1 VLIQPAL
8 NSGDRVNTQ
17 PSPQDAFVYARLV
30 NLVRTGDALTRP
42 ALEQATGLGRKLVAQ
57 RVQQAMAVGLLE
69 DGDFAPSGGG
79 RAPRLLRFRA
89 DAGHVFAG
97 LIGAGEIRAAVSSL
111 DGTALA
117 SLHRDWDVTEGPEA
131 TMGQLHDMFLRLAK
145 RTKKEP
151 WAFGI
156 GVPGPV
162 NFGTGQLVA
171 PPIMPGWDGF
181 SVRSWLRERYDA
193 PVWVDNDVNLMALGE
208 WHRGHPTDRRD
219 LLYIKVGTGIG
230 SGLVSGGDVYR
241 GDNGAAGDIGHVQ
254 ISDDRALVCRC
265 GQTGCLEAVTGGWGL
280 VRQLTPVA
288 GESPYLSARL
298 ADRGRLTPEDIGTA
312 AARGD
317 KLASSAVI
325 QASQTIGAT
334 VASLVN
340 FINPGVVVIG
350 GGMLR
355 AGSEALETLSETV
368 MRRSTKL
375 ATERLTLR
383 PASLDFQEGV
393 IGASL
398 MAVEQLFA
406 PASLG
411 LWIEQGTPVGQAA
424 SLHRLAAVH

>member
-1 VLIQPAL
+1 M
-8 NSGDRVNTQ
+8 NTH
-17 PSPQDAFVYARLV
+17 PSPQDAFVYAQLV
-30 NLVRTGDALTRP
+30 NLVRTGEALTRP

-57 RVQQAMAVGLLE
+57 RVQQAMTVGLME

-97 LIGAGEIRAAVSSL
+97 LIGAGEIRAAISTL
-111 DGTALA
+111 DGTAVA
-117 SLHRDWDVTEGPEA
+117 SLHRSWDVADGPEA
-131 TMGQLHDMFLRLAK
+131 TMSQLQDMFERLAK
-145 RTKKEP
+145 KTKAEP
-151 WAFGI
+151 WSIGI

-162 NFGTGQLVA
+162 DFSTGQLVA

-208 WHRGHPTDRRD
+208 WHRGHPVDRRD
-219 LLYIKVGTGIG
+219 LLYIKVSTGIG

-241 GDNGAAGDIGHVQ
+241 GDTGAAGDIGHVQ
-254 ISDDRALVCRC
+254 VSDDPTLICRC
-265 GQTGCLEAVTGGWGL
+265 GQSGCLEAVSGGWGL
-280 VRQLTPVA
+280 VRQLTPLA
-288 GESPYLSARL
+288 GESPYLAKRL
-298 ADRGRLTPEDIGTA
+298 ADQGRLTPVDIGTA
-312 AARGD
+312 AAKGD
-317 KLASSAVI
+317 ALASRAVL
-325 QASQTIGAT
+325 QGARTIGAT

-355 AGSEALETLSETV
+355 SGGEAFEVLAETV
-368 MRRSTKL
+368 MRRATKL
-375 ATERLTLR
+375 ATEKITLR

-393 IGASL
+393 VGASL
-398 MAVEQLFA
+398 LAIEQLFA

-424 SLHRLAAVH
+424 SLHRVAGQH